1 MGLAVIEG
9 FEQPAGA
16 TPLTLEEMRGLKLS
30 WITSRRDLDEA
41 EEANVLR
48 GLAWSRRARSD
59 LLTETFILRLH
70 RQMFGDVWRWAGT
83 IRQRETNIGHQ
94 PHRIRPALREL
105 LETARW
111 WREERPL
118 PIDEIAVHLHHQ
130 LVQIHPFPNGNG
142 RHTRLMAD
150 LLLEELGGE
159 PFTWGRRNLVAAS
172 STRANYIDALR
183 AADTLDIAPLLAF
196 ARS

>member
-1 MGLAVIEG
+1 MIEG

-16 TPLTLEEMRGLKLS
+16 TPLTPEEMRGLRLS
-30 WITSRRDLDEA
+30 WVASRHDLDEA

-48 GLAWSRRARSD
+48 GLAWSRRARGD
-59 LLTETFILRLH
+59 LLSEDFIIRLH

-83 IRQRETNIGHQ
+83 IRQRETNIGHLPIQ
-94 PHRIRPALREL
+94 IRPALREL

-118 PIDEIAVHLHHQ
+118 PADEIAVRLHHR

-150 LLLEELGGE
+150 LLLEELGGK

-172 STRANYIDALR
+172 STRAAYIAALR
-183 AADTLDIAPLLAF
+183 AADALDIEPLLNF

>member
-1 MGLAVIEG
+1 MIAG

-16 TPLTLEEMRGLKLS
+16 TPLTFEEMRGLRLS

-48 GLAWSRRARSD
+48 GFAWSRRARSD
-59 LLTETFILRLH
+59 LLAEKFILRLH

-83 IRQRETNIGHQ
+83 MRQRETNIGHL
-94 PHRIRPALREL
+94 PHKIRPALREL

-111 WREERPL
+111 WRETRPFH
-118 PIDEIAVHLHHQ
+118 IDEIAVHLHHR

-150 LLLEELGGE
+150 LLVEELGGE
-159 PFTWGRRNLVAAS
+159 PFTWGRTNLVEAGP
-172 STRANYIDALR
+172 TRAIYIAALR
-183 AADTLDIAPLLAF
+183 AADQHDIAPLLAF